1 MKKKRCRGFVTIE
14 MAVVLGLYLTILGNF
29 MLAGFKLYQ
38 SGETASEQQ
47 ATMKTVVEICQWRR
61 QLKILKEL

>member
-1 MKKKRCRGFVTIE
+1 MKKKRCKGFVTIE
-14 MAVVLGLYLTILGNF
+14 MAVMLGLYLTILGNF

-38 SGETASEQQ
+38 SGETTSGQNV
-47 ATMKTVVEICQWRR
+47 TMKTVEEICQWRR